1 MQIMYKIEI
10 HTPFGI
16 CPGWMMIQTE
26 NNDAVD
32 GYLAVLNQI
41 QPFFGHVEASGRLT
55 LNCKLATRAQIFRWK
70 VPGSIWTV
78 WRLPGRIIMA
88 KKSQFR
94 IAGAPEIVI
103 LYIPLFAAC

>member
-16 CPGWMMIQTE
+16 CHGWMMIQTE

-55 LNCKLATRAQIFRWK
+55 LNCKLATRAQKYNVVLSGHADPNRVEMGVCEQHGRFDYL
-70 VPGSIWTV
+70 VVGSGDTRRVTIE
-78 WRLPGRIIMA
+78 
-88 KKSQFR
+88 Q
-94 IAGAPEIVI
+94 
-103 LYIPLFAAC
+103 

>member
-16 CPGWMMIQTE
+16 CPGRMMIQTE

-41 QPFFGHVEASGRLT
+41 QPFFGHVEANGRLT
-55 LNCKLATRAQIFRWK
+55 LNCKLATRAQK
-70 VPGSIWTV
+70 YNVVLSGHADTH
-78 WRLPGRIIMA
+78 RLEMG
-88 KKSQFR
+88 F
-94 IAGAPEIVI
+94 
-103 LYIPLFAAC
+103 C